1 MARLHSRIYLHFL
14 GVLVVVG
21 LATSLV
27 FALGTRGAFQRDVVE
42 RMVRHVASLAAE
54 RFEDPAALGQRLQQ
68 IRADLAVDV
77 DGARPGRPGGRRR
90 RAPSCRRSPGRG
102 VQARLAG
109 HRGPSAA
116 PVDRGHPVRDPASRH
131 GARHDPGPPPIG
143 VSAWTAFLQPALI
156 VTLVLVLV
164 AAGDAAARAAH
175 RRARSSASP
184 RPHAA
189 SARATS
195 RRGRPRRPWGAGG
208 AAGRRAAEEL
218 TQLTGAFNEMASRVE
233 RMVQSQRE
241 LLANVSHELRSPLA
255 RIRVALELL
264 PRPPEAEARIRDL
277 ERDLAELERLIE
289 DVLTAARL
297 EATGLPAH
305 LAPVDV
311 PALLDDL
318 VERARLDPVTA
329 GCPARWRRER
339 RCASSPTRRSCAAP
353 SGTWWRTPRS
363 TGRRPSRCPR
373 FATATG
379 SRSRWTTR
387 ARASLPRSASACSI
401 RSIAARSA
409 RAARAAGGAGGVGLG
424 LTLARRVAEAHGGAI
439 VIGPARR
446 DDTGEHGC
454 RVTVHLPAGEAPPS
468 LDTLRPI
475 SDNWGAGATIEGLI
489 ASAAARAAPPISG
502 RSASCSRNS
511 ASSRSRAT

>member
-27 FALGTRGAFQRDVVE
+27 FAVGTRGAFQRDVVE

-77 DGARPGRPGGRRR
+77 TVRAPDGRVVAAAGPELPPLAGYEASRLASRGIVARPRPRWT
-90 RAPSCRRSPGRG
+90 
-102 VQARLAG
+102 
-109 HRGPSAA
+109 AA
-116 PVDRGHPVRDPASRH
+116 TLVRDSASGRVL
-131 GARHDPGPPPIG
+131 GTIQAAADRRLG
-143 VSAWTAFLQPALI
+143 WTAFLQPALI

-164 AAGDAAARAAH
+164 AAATRPLARRISRPLERLTEAARRIGAGDLAARAPAPPVG
-175 RRARSSASP
+175 RGQ
-184 RPHAA
+184 
-189 SARATS
+189 
-195 RRGRPRRPWGAGG
+195 RRGRAP
-208 AAGRRAAEEL
+208 EEL

-241 LLANVSHELRSPLA
+241 LLANVSHELRTPLA

-264 PRPPEAEARIRDL
+264 PRPPEAQARIRDL

-311 PALLDDL
+311 RTLLDDL

-329 GCPARWRRER
+329 GCPANVAPGAAVRVTADEALLRRAIWNLVENAAKYGAPPITLSAIRDDNRVAISVDDEGPGIAPAERER
-339 RCASSPTRRSCAAP
+339 VLDPFHRGVA
-353 SGTWWRTPRS
+353 
-363 TGRRPSRCPR
+363 
-373 FATATG
+373 
-379 SRSRWTTR
+379 
-387 ARASLPRSASACSI
+387 
-401 RSIAARSA
+401 A

-454 RVTVHLPAGEAPPS
+454 RVTVHLPA
-468 LDTLRPI
+468 
-475 SDNWGAGATIEGLI
+475 EGSPL
-489 ASAAARAAPPISG
+489 A
-502 RSASCSRNS
+502 
-511 ASSRSRAT
+511 